1 MSYVGPVPDP
11 AALDA
16 RAQSLRA
23 LADDVDDCADLAVTR
38 AGSTNWA
45 SPHADD
51 VRAGLRQA
59 QSRARTAA
67 DGLRDEATA
76 AALAAQQERDQREQ
90 DRREQEQREQER
102 LQDLPR

>member
-1 MSYVGPVPDP
+1 MPDP

-16 RAQSLRA
+16 RAQALRA

-38 AGSTNWA
+38 AGSPNWS

-59 QSRARTAA
+59 QTRAHTAA
-67 DGLRDEATA
+67 DGLRTEATA
-76 AALAAQQERDQREQ
+76 AALAAQQERD
-90 DRREQEQREQER
+90 RRDQEQRDQERREEQR
-102 LQDLPR
+102 LQDQRR